1 MGRQLSLEEE
11 VVVVG
16 EEEEEAIGVGD
27 STLGTM
33 NNNDSRL
40 SYYFDPIW
48 IKRERE
54 KFLLEKKKLE
64 LREVISIME

>member
-40 SYYFDPIW
+40 SYYFDPI
-48 IKRERE
+48 
-54 KFLLEKKKLE
+54 
-64 LREVISIME
+64 